1 MYQEL
6 NKIKSF
12 LEEYRNKYPEESGRI
27 EKYLNILEK
36 EVPKGVEEKLVLAI
50 FRSVVA
56 SSVNPW
62 DIDLRAFLESY
73 KKIIEVSEDVD
84 FFIASQIILYAVT
97 ILYKKSEDLARV
109 EEEVSEDYVEEDR
122 RREEVVLRVVRREKQ
137 RITLV
142 DILKIVESI
151 SSALK
156 EGTKRRKRRSLT
168 IRELEVETSYSL
180 EEHVHREVD
189 ELVERVR
196 RKIASLS
203 KSTIPFHRLAST
215 LNIDVLSAFIVILF
229 LIMDGEI
236 EVLRRDGEIM
246 VRVHGG

>member
-97 ILYKKSEDLARV
+97 
-109 EEEVSEDYVEEDR
+109 
-122 RREEVVLRVVRREKQ
+122 
-137 RITLV
+137 
-142 DILKIVESI
+142 
-151 SSALK
+151 
-156 EGTKRRKRRSLT
+156 
-168 IRELEVETSYSL
+168 
-180 EEHVHREVD
+180 
-189 ELVERVR
+189 
-196 RKIASLS
+196 
-203 KSTIPFHRLAST
+203 
-215 LNIDVLSAFIVILF
+215 
-229 LIMDGEI
+229 
-236 EVLRRDGEIM
+236 
-246 VRVHGG
+246 